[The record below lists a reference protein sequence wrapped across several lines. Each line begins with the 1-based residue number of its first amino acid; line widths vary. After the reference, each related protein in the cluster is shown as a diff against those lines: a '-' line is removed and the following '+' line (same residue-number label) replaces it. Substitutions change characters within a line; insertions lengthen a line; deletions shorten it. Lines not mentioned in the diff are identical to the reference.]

1 MKIVKPLVVSF
12 TAVFS
17 AIVWFSTS
25 ALAVED
31 GLGTNVV
38 RNIRIQP
45 AGVIDLGGTPITNWV
60 NLPTT
65 TGGVSRVEYLAWSN
79 AVQGSTGALNSAT
92 GTLNTAVG
100 LLNDATNALN
110 TRVNTDLANATNE
123 LYNALYNATN
133 TLNALI
139 NATNALNTRVNT
151 DLANATNNL
160 YNATNALN
168 LNKLDKLNG
177 TAGNLTVTG
186 TFVQAVAASTQIVL
200 TAGSAIQ
207 VNDTFIPIVCTN
219 GAGDITASLAS
230 GTTAGQ
236 IIILQGQD
244 DSHTVTLTNN
254 PGLVVLCSGVDFTFK
269 SNNTMQLIWNNGKW
283 IELDRVAP

>member
-100 LLNDATNALN
+100 LLND
-110 TRVNTDLANATNE
+110 
-123 LYNALYNATN
+123 
-133 TLNALI
+133 
-139 NATNALNTRVNT
+139 ATNALNTRVNT